1 MALGRKSQL
10 SAPGAWRNDGQK
22 EFFGLS
28 VAVSGDGGTIAVGDS
43 WDNGF
48 GTGPRAA
55 PLNPD
60 PNRRSGAFYV
70 YRLKT
75 NWVLA
80 NMIKPNVAT
89 ASPSTFGHE
98 VSLNGNGQT
107 LIVGF
112 PGDCSDADG
121 IGGNWNNCNGNGA
134 GSGAVFM
141 Y

>member
-1 MALGRKSQL
+1 M
-10 SAPGAWRNDGQK
+10 
-22 EFFGLS
+22 
-28 VAVSGDGGTIAVGDS
+28 SGDGSTIAVGDS

-60 PNRRSGAFYV
+60 PNHRSGAIYV
-70 YRLKT
+70 YRFKT

-80 NMIKPNVAT
+80 NMVKPNLAFT
-89 ASPSTFGHE
+89 SPSSFGHD

-107 LIVGF
+107 MIVGF
-112 PGDCSDADG
+112 PSDGSDADG
-121 IGGNWNNCNGNGA
+121 IGGDWNNYNGNGGA
-134 GSGAVFM
+134 SGAVFM